1 MEAVFLRVLKMSLTG
16 GLVILAVLVL
26 RLLLR
31 RAPRKYS
38 YLLWAAAAFRLLIP
52 ASLPSPLSLFRL
64 LRRPA
69 ASFDLG
75 LTAFSVEAVPSAPIL
90 PPEPVGAAVSSQPA
104 SVTPLAAVPVAFP
117 WVRVLAWVWLGVLAA
132 LLIFGLVSGLR
143 LRRRLRMAVRL
154 EGNVYRA
161 GNLTSPFLLGG
172 RIYVPWGM
180 EGEDLQL
187 ALAHERCHLRR
198 GDPWL
203 RLLGWL
209 TLCVHWFNPLC
220 WLGYLLSGRDMEL
233 SCDEAVLVR
242 LGDVRREYCESLL
255 RIAEKGRPLS
265 PAPLGFG
272 ELGVRQ
278 RIENVIRWKRSRA
291 WVSVAA
297 LLLSLLFIAA
307 CATDPGSLSPQP
319 EALTLN
325 PDGTV
330 NALRW
335 GITPEEAAAAD
346 TRLSFYEYD
355 NNHTKV
361 FAKLTGVSFLGY
373 PAEVTLVFP
382 KLSVEGGWLH
392 YVEYGFPVLE
402 DIQITVPGE
411 IDLTEE
417 LTAILG
423 QREKHALDR
432 HSGDGVDYVNGMPRP
447 RYDPRE
453 LPEAEWYW
461 HSEELLTD
469 LLSAEQ
475 LRLENPNLKDRTDD
489 EILVLSCGF
498 FGWEVHV
505 ETQETEEG
513 SVTRLNCAGHGY
525 SQQRFA
531 SELSRGSAEG

>member
-1 MEAVFLRVLKMSLTG
+1 MEVIFLRIVKMSLAG
-16 GLVILAVLVL
+16 SVVILAVLLL
-26 RLLLR
+26 RLALR
-31 RAPRKYS
+31 SAPRKYS
-38 YLLWAAAAFRLLIP
+38 YLLWAAAAFRLLVP
-52 ASLPSPLSLFRL
+52 VSLPSPLSLFRL
-64 LRRPA
+64 LGRDGGGSSTLLSLPLGPELSASGATWEEAGTVSSLPTQAIPIPSPA
-69 ASFDLG
+69 A
-75 LTAFSVEAVPSAPIL
+75 EA
-90 PPEPVGAAVSSQPA
+90 
-104 SVTPLAAVPVAFP
+104 AFP
-117 WVRVLAWVWLGVLAA
+117 WLRLLAWVWLAVLAA
-132 LLIFGLVSGLR
+132 LLLWGLLSVLR
-143 LRRRLRMAVRL
+143 LGRHLGTAVRL

-161 GNLTSPFLLGG
+161 EGLVSPFLLGR
-172 RIYVPWGM
+172 RIYVPWGL
-180 EGEDLQL
+180 EGKDLDY
-187 ALAHERCHLRR
+187 ALAHEGCHLRR

-209 TLCVHWFNPLC
+209 VLCLHWFNPLC
-220 WLGYLLSGRDMEL
+220 WLGYLLMGRDMEL
-233 SCDEAVLVR
+233 SCDEAVLAR

-255 RIAEKGRPLS
+255 RIAERGRPLL

-278 RIENVIRWKRSRA
+278 RIVNLLRWKRRKG

-297 LLLSLLFIAA
+297 LLLCLLFFAA
-307 CATDPGSLSPQP
+307 CATDPAGQAGQS

-325 PDGTV
+325 ADGTV
-330 NALRW
+330 NAFRW
-335 GITPEEAAAAD
+335 GMTPEEAAAAD
-346 TRLSFYEYD
+346 SRLSFYEYD

-498 FGWEVHV
+498 FGWEAYV

-513 SVTRLNCAGHGY
+513 SVTRIDCAGNGY
-525 SQQRFA
+525 SLQRFA
-531 SELSRGSAEG
+531 SELSREAGA